1 MLQGRFRSNTDL
13 RGPNFT
19 TVSACASSAN
29 AIIDSLNYIRLGQA
43 DVLVTG
49 GSEAAVTIAG
59 MGGFNAMHALSTR
72 NDDPETASR
81 PLIKTEMVLFLE
93 KEQEP

>member
-1 MLQGRFRSNTDL
+1 MRTLHQKHLHKKWIRRANY
-13 RGPNFT
+13 T

-29 AIIDSLNYIRLGQA
+29 AMIDALNYIRLGHC
-43 DVLVTG
+43 DIVTG

-72 NDDPETASR
+72 NESPETASA
-81 PLIKTEMVLFLE
+81 L
-93 KEQEP
+93 